1 VNRNGAALSLTTL
14 SSLAEALQ
22 RFDAPW
28 IEVGRI
34 FRRICFLRAEGLTS
48 EALRVEESEFVPAAA
63 RARSGAGSE
72 FESESIL
79 QALLT
84 EEKGRVC
91 DAIAFA
97 EILVPMLAERLAA
110 TAGPIRAAAH
120 VPKKMKAESPAAARD
135 IADFID
141 DMLRQDK
148 SA

>member
-1 VNRNGAALSLTTL
+1 VSEKALSA
-14 SSLAEALQ
+14 LAEALQ
-22 RFDAPW
+22 RFDPPW
-28 IEVGRI
+28 IKVGRI
-34 FRRICFLRAEGLTS
+34 FRRLCFLRAEGLLA
-48 EALRVEESEFVPAAA
+48 EAQRVEDEEFTEAAA
-63 RARSGAGSE
+63 RARECASSE
-72 FESESIL
+72 FEAESIL

-84 EEKGRVC
+84 EEKERVA

-110 TAGPIRAAAH
+110 NAGPIRSAAH
-120 VPKKMKAESPAAARD
+120 VAQKARASAPAQAKD

>member
-1 VNRNGAALSLTTL
+1 MTALSV
-14 SSLAEALQ
+14 LAEALH
-22 RFDAPW
+22 RFDPPW

-34 FRRICFLRAEGLTS
+34 FRRICFLRAEGHS
-48 EALRVEESEFVPAAA
+48 AEAQRLEENEFASAAAAA
-63 RARSGAGSE
+63 RQGSGSE

-79 QALLT
+79 QSLLT
-84 EEKGRVC
+84 EEKERVC

-97 EILVPMLAERLAA
+97 EILVPMLAERLAGK
-110 TAGPIRAAAH
+110 AGPVRAAAH
-120 VPKKMKAESPAAARD
+120 VPKKLKAEPPAVARD

>member
-1 VNRNGAALSLTTL
+1 LSALAGALR
-14 SSLAEALQ
+14 
-22 RFDAPW
+22 RFDPPW

-34 FRRICFLRAEGLTS
+34 FRRICFLRAEGLTA
-48 EALRVEESEFVPAAA
+48 EAERLEEAEFVPAAA
-63 RARSGAGSE
+63 RAREGSTSE

-84 EEKGRVC
+84 EEKERVA

-97 EILVPMLAERLAA
+97 EILVPMLAERLAGN
-110 TAGPIRAAAH
+110 AGPVRAAAH
-120 VPKKMKAESPAAARD
+120 VARRARADAPAVARD

-141 DMLRQDK
+141 DMISQDR

>member
-1 VNRNGAALSLTTL
+1 M
-14 SSLAEALQ
+14 SSLAETLQ
-22 RFDAPW
+22 RFDPPW

-34 FRRICFLRAEGLTS
+34 FRRICFLRSEGLS
-48 EALRVEESEFVPAAA
+48 AEAHRLEEGDFAAAAA
-63 RARSGAGSE
+63 RARVGAGSE
-72 FESESIL
+72 FEAESIL

-84 EEKGRVC
+84 DEKERVC

-97 EILVPMLAERLAA
+97 EILVPMLAERLAGK
-110 TAGPIRAAAH
+110 AGPVRAAAH
-120 VPKKMKAESPAAARD
+120 VPKKVRAESPAAARD

>member
-1 VNRNGAALSLTTL
+1 LSA
-14 SSLAEALQ
+14 LAEALQ
-22 RFDAPW
+22 RFDPPW
-28 IEVGRI
+28 LEVGRI

-48 EALRVEESEFVPAAA
+48 EAQRVEENEFAAA
-63 RARSGAGSE
+63 ASRARLGAGSE
-72 FESESIL
+72 FEAESIL

-84 EEKGRVC
+84 EEKERVC

-110 TAGPIRAAAH
+110 KVSPIRAAAH
-120 VPKKMKAESPAAARD
+120 VPKKVKAESPAAARD

-141 DMLRQDK
+141 DMLSQDK